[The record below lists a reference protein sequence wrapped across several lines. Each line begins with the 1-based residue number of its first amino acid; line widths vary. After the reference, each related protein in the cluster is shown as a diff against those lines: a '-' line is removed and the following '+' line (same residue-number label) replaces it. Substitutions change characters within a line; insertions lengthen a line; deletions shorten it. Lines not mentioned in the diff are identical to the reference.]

1 MWVQQSCLII
11 RRGNFWTGPGK
22 GSGAG
27 FPLAEWQ
34 GKHGREDCQKIWGAG
49 LTEGTPFFSWER
61 AALKKGHFPGHSQL
75 PEEAPA
81 VPECKTRSRRQN
93 ANSHQMKRGCVHYPE
108 HGFLPLAVSSGCLVI
123 WHTLWPLYIEQPNSP
138 VSLPFS
144 SLEEDRWWVVNDAQ
158 ASFWPHRGPCCPS
171 LQVLPSGVLLL
182 PPISPNP
189 PPWLLCLCSLN
200 NAGLKHL

>member
-11 RRGNFWTGPGK
+11 RRGDFWTGPGK

-27 FPLAEWQ
+27 FPLAAVAREAQERRLPEDMRSLVEWGHSLLQ
-34 GKHGREDCQKIWGAG
+34 LG
-49 LTEGTPFFSWER
+49 EGCF
-61 AALKKGHFPGHSQL
+61 KKGHFPGHSQL
-75 PEEAPA
+75 PEKAPA

-93 ANSHQMKRGCVHYPE
+93 ANSHQMKPRCVHYPE

-171 LQVLPSGVLLL
+171 LQVLPPGVLLL